1 MVGVGWGGEVGG
13 GAGVVLWGCAVCWWG
28 NGFLGG
34 QRGINSSLVASP
46 SAIYKY

>member
-28 NGFLGG
+28 SGFLGG
-34 QRGINSSLVASP
+34 SEGIYHQYL
-46 SAIYKY
+46 